1 MSSRGVIESKGDDVV
16 DNQNIHQTVSSES
29 VQENGKSSY
38 LALNILQN
46 KNNLNQIYEMT
57 LEKIT
62 TNNKNDVILPTYL
75 NHNHFKEYEN
85 MAQQNLI
92 MSTILSQR
100 KLLIPD
106 NDNYDSSPLLFHLI
120 PYLMKTYKYNE
131 VTNCTL
137 MQCLGRYNNYIGY
150 KERGVQY
157 QLV

>member
-85 MAQQNLI
+85 MA
-92 MSTILSQR
+92 R
-100 KLLIPD
+100 
-106 NDNYDSSPLLFHLI
+106 
-120 PYLMKTYKYNE
+120 
-131 VTNCTL
+131 
-137 MQCLGRYNNYIGY
+137 
-150 KERGVQY
+150 
-157 QLV
+157 